1 MHKVTQDCL
10 RSDIISGSSWKYV
23 IKLEEKS
30 QNCCKTDIGC
40 LNLSE
45 TELGWS
51 FSINHMMIIMWPVF
65 ALNDPREFSNEINVN
80 DVPIKIEIISTGS
93 MDFDDP
99 KVLPYGSMDS
109 NNQK

>member
-40 LNLSE
+40 LDFSE
-45 TELGWS
+45 TEFGWS
-51 FSINHMMIIMWPVF
+51 FSINHMMIIIWPVF
-65 ALNDPREFSNEINVN
+65 ALNDVADHGSHIWSN
-80 DVPIKIEIISTGS
+80 IIFKLG
-93 MDFDDP
+93 
-99 KVLPYGSMDS
+99 YC
-109 NNQK
+109 